1 MSANRDKRVPA
12 DSQFLEVGLNIHK
25 RLSKALNYVAVRT
38 GSDGLV
44 SSNPPATSD
53 DDFPLIDITNS
64 RLPVGGFLMSCRL
77 IAAVERTFH
86 SAPFSQNAMSRTCSL
101 TRKPFPGRLRSPVGA
116 VVVMFM

>member
-12 DSQFLEVGLNIHK
+12 DSQFLEVGLNTHK
-25 RLSKALNYVAVRT
+25 RLSKALNFVAVRT

-44 SSNPPATSD
+44 SSNPPAGD
-53 DDFPLIDITNS
+53 NDFPLIDITNS

-77 IAAVERTFH
+77 IAAVFH
-86 SAPFSQNAMSRTCSL
+86 SAPFSQNAMRRTCSL

-116 VVVMFM
+116 VEVMIM